1 MAGFRLVQDL
11 TRGAD
16 RLLVSSGAVISCRG
30 AAVVAAVG
38 LQGHIAT
45 TAGVL
50 ILGAHSAAPVCET
63 RRTEF
68 FALFR
73 FGDCTT
79 KGADRVPSISITVN
93 AIVVTVMSWWQAA
106 VFRAV
111 PVQCYI
117 STATGPLLPGAEVP
131 ALVAT
136 VAAGGGVVT
145 NTLVINVMGIGI
157 IKAGSA
163 TGF

>member
-16 RLLVSSGAVISCRG
+16 SLLVSSGAVISCRG

-38 LQGHIAT
+38 LQGHIAAS
-45 TAGVL
+45 AGVL
-50 ILGAHSAAPVCET
+50 ILGANCPAPVCET

-79 KGADRVPSISITVN
+79 KGADRVSSISITVN
-93 AIVVTVMSWWQAA
+93 AIMGALMSWWQAA

-111 PVQCYI
+111 PV
-117 STATGPLLPGAEVP
+117 
-131 ALVAT
+131 
-136 VAAGGGVVT
+136 
-145 NTLVINVMGIGI
+145 
-157 IKAGSA
+157 
-163 TGF
+163 

>member
-1 MAGFRLVQDL
+1 M
-11 TRGAD
+11 
-16 RLLVSSGAVISCRG
+16 
-30 AAVVAAVG
+30 VAAVG
-38 LQGHIAT
+38 LKGHIAA

-50 ILGAHSAAPVCET
+50 ILGANSAAPICET

-93 AIVVTVMSWWQAA
+93 AIVVTVMSWRQAA

-131 ALVAT
+131 AFVAT
-136 VAAGGGVVT
+136 VATSWGVVAH
-145 NTLVINVMGIGI
+145 TLVINVMRSCI
-157 IKAGSA
+157 IKAGSMA
-163 TGF
+163 GF